1 MRNNSY
7 SYRSEHRCQL
17 VSEGRHKQ
25 RPHAERHSQIGHF
38 LSLQSHITWVMR
50 RSMSMRAVLHSLGY
64 FFAAVNASL
73 TNSAEPTGSMVLS
86 IPSGKTKCVPCS
98 YITASTAQVCGC
110 SARRFSMRRIYFAVS
125 QSASSSCLL
134 YTSPSPRD

>member
-1 MRNNSY
+1 MVAEPQEYQYNADAFEARDADEVKQEAAYKEVSKVRKIKPDSFEDVGEILRPFLMRNNSY

-64 FFAAVNASL
+64 F
-73 TNSAEPTGSMVLS
+73 
-86 IPSGKTKCVPCS
+86 
-98 YITASTAQVCGC
+98 
-110 SARRFSMRRIYFAVS
+110 S
-125 QSASSSCLL
+125 Q
-134 YTSPSPRD
+134 R